1 MIISPKTLSRVAE
14 AIYNRPNVPCSTA
27 INKVAWDEASLGI
40 RTRAF
45 NDAQAAIAEF
55 LQCEEMKK
63 VEEAL
68 AVAES
73 TIQAYQRIQRVP
85 DGWVTKLIRDALTNA
100 KQLGKE

>member
-1 MIISPKTLSRVAE
+1 MTPSPKTLSRVAE
-14 AIYNRPNVPCSTA
+14 ALKRVEQPCGYVSD
-27 INKVAWDEASLGI
+27 NLSDEESILC
-40 RTRAF
+40 
-45 NDAQAAIAEF
+45 AQAAIAEF

-85 DGWVTKLIRDALTNA
+85 DGWVTKLIRDALA
-100 KQLGKE
+100 PFLPEEIK